1 MRVLGRRRRA
11 SRFTALLGMVA
22 ALVVGWMLAASTASS
37 STPMSGMSAADAAPA
52 APLTGAVD
60 VTGAPVGGAL
70 GWTAE
75 RTQPGRYQLT
85 FDADLSVDVLSWDVP
100 AAVTV
105 KPVDAG
111 TWLVDFI
118 EEGTPVDTAFSFTAT
133 LLSE

>member
-1 MRVLGRRRRA
+1 
-11 SRFTALLGMVA
+11 MVA
-22 ALVVGWMLAASTASS
+22 ALAVGWMLAASTASS
-37 STPMSGMSAADAAPA
+37 STPLGPVSAADAAPA

-60 VTGAPVGGAL
+60 VTGSPIGGAL

-75 RTQPGRYQLT
+75 RTQLGRYQLT
-85 FDADLSVDVLSWDVP
+85 FDADLAVDVLAWDVP

-105 KPVDAG
+105 KPIDVG
-111 TWLVDFI
+111 TWLIDFI